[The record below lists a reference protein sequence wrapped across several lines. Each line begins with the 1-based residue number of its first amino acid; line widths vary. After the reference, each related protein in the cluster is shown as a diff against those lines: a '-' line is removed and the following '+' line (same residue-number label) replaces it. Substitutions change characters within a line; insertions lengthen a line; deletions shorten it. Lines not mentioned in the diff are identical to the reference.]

1 MVRDKT
7 SSNIR
12 ILQIGNISGMPQ
24 GIRNAL
30 RKLGCTCDVISFF
43 KHPFGY
49 DVDILY
55 PSKQKLL
62 IGKSRK
68 FIKLLRIHSD
78 YDIFHF
84 HVSSVMHFGLDL
96 PVWKALGKKIVINYR
111 GSEIRNKKP
120 PFLHTKL
127 ADVCLVSTPDLL
139 EFVPRASWLPNPID
153 LDQYRPTYPDPSPEV
168 IRILHAPS
176 NRDLKGT
183 SHVEEAVKSLKT
195 RGYPVELVLLEN
207 VSHDVVISELARVD
221 IVVDQL
227 ILGWYG
233 VFSMEAMATG
243 KPVLCYIKPE
253 LLDRYP
259 SLPVINTNATDICGD
274 LEQLIRDGKLRVELG
289 KRGREYIE
297 NVHDS
302 RKICKKLLELYSA

>member
-1 MVRDKT
+1 MVRDRS

-24 GIRNAL
+24 SIRNAL
-30 RKLGCTCDVISFF
+30 RQLGHTCDVISFF

-55 PSKQKLL
+55 PAKQKLL
-62 IGKSRK
+62 IGKIRK
-68 FIKLLRIHSD
+68 FVKLLRIHSD
-78 YDIFHF
+78 YDLFHF

-96 PVWKALGKKIVINYR
+96 PVWKTLGKKIVINYR
-111 GSEIRNKKP
+111 GSEIRNKKQ
-120 PFLHTKL
+120 PFLHAKL

-139 EFVPRASWLPNPID
+139 EFVPHASWLPNPID
-153 LDQYRPTYPDPSPEV
+153 IHQYRPVYPDPSPEM

-183 SHVEEAVKSLKT
+183 FHIEEAIERLQS

-207 VSHDVVISELARVD
+207 VSHDVVISELARAD

-233 VFSMEAMATG
+233 VFSIEAMATG

-253 LLDRYP
+253 MLDRYP
-259 SLPVINTNATDICGD
+259 SLPVISTNATNLCDD
-274 LEQLIRDGKLRVELG
+274 LERLIGDGQLRVELG

-297 NVHDS
+297 SVHDS
-302 RKICKKLLELYSA
+302 QKIGKILLELYSA